1 MTDKR
6 SEREAQEI
14 SEANRKLR
22 RDQSKHPDTTGE
34 LPRTEQ
40 GRDSVRP
47 QPADKD

>member
-6 SEREAQEI
+6 SEQEAREI

-22 RDQSKHPDTTGE
+22 REQSKHPDTTGE

-40 GRDSVRP
+40 GRESVRP

>member
-1 MTDKR
+1 MTEQR

-22 RDQSKHPDTTGE
+22 RDQSNHADTTGE
-34 LPRTEQ
+34 LPRAQQ
-40 GRDSVRP
+40 GRESVRP